1 MAEKF
6 SLVAQIQL
14 QAPTNTRQVVDRI
27 RRDLSGVSVQL
38 EAKGAAK
45 TTNEVR
51 RVNKEL
57 KNASKSATTFATN
70 LKIATQRAA
79 GLALATRAVSAL
91 TTRIKSAVDEAIS
104 FQRELVKVS
113 QVTGKTLDQLK
124 GLTKEITNLS
134 TTLGV
139 SSSSLISVSRQL
151 SQAGFQAADLQ
162 VALSS
167 LAKTA
172 LAPTFDDITRTTEG
186 AIAIFN
192 QFGKGAAALEAQ
204 LGAINAVAGQ
214 FAVESGDLIG
224 VVQRVGGV
232 FKSAGG
238 SLNELLALF
247 TSVRATTR
255 ESSESIATGLRTI
268 FTRIQRPRTIAFLKS
283 LGVELTDTAGRFVGP
298 TKAVEALNKAFADL
312 PQGDLR
318 FIRIAEELGGFRQ
331 IGKVIPLIQQFA
343 VAQEAL
349 NVAQAG
355 QGSLATDAAKAQ
367 QSLGVQIEKV
377 RQEYLALIR
386 EFTESSSFKLV
397 VGLALNFASALA
409 KVLSSLKD
417 VLPLLAIF
425 GASRLVAGGG
435 LGGLF
440 GGRGAAKKNQG
451 GPIGFARGGVV
462 PGTGNRDTVPAML
475 TPGEFV
481 IKKSSVGKIGA
492 GSLAA
497 MNENRYAR
505 GGLVVNELD
514 STKFAGLFAKPTG
527 KDSSGKL
534 IALPP
539 KQGREGDNVLATIGA
554 PKSFFIGRTDE
565 QTFTK
570 KAKSTLSNGIN
581 DLSATLAPSTKNK
594 VNDAILSDIGV
605 DDIAG
610 KIFEGVTRTIIG
622 DFKAS
627 GGPRQGFDIPKGKDA
642 AIYTELGNLFNSGAA
657 LSDKV
662 DYDNKLTESL
672 TNRKSLLAKALNAK
686 LPSSDIKIATFTG
699 AGRSLSTAQI
709 TKQTPTVDNKNI
721 AKQRIKELDGARERI
736 KKLGLDAETLKV
748 VDSRLK
754 LDRSKLLKYNEAR
767 TVATRKTT
775 KKAAGGG
782 ISGSDTVPALL
793 TPGEFVINK
802 KAAKNIGSA
811 NLNTMNKKGVVGF
824 NKGGMVGFN
833 KGGGVLGGGAIGLGA
848 LALASGSLESIFGQ
862 MGAEGSALNDG
873 FNALTA
879 AITSG
884 VIQFQLMNSIVAQNT
899 EKTNANSAAKE
910 KEKQSSVKLATRTA
924 PTSADAPLGPSV
936 PAKFRRKEFSRKFE
950 APDDF
955 GAGVTTSG
963 GTDFSKVKSV
973 AQAPKAGLGKKTVFA
988 LDKQFEKLG
997 KSKIYKVFTSTESI
1011 SQKVNKRFGDL
1022 RKQVDVVERSKK
1034 AYSNTVNRSKV
1045 AIKGLPGSASRAA
1058 KGLFGLKAAA
1068 RSANRALNSVRGAA
1082 GGFAKKFG
1090 GLATK
1095 ALPAISA
1102 ALGVATAAA
1111 GYFAEQA
1118 NKRLQLSI
1126 ETGDR
1131 AGIVANAQSAQN
1143 AETAGSMLSGAG
1155 QGALVGAAI
1164 GSVVP
1169 VIGTAV
1175 GGLVGAIGGGI
1186 IGFRSSEDASKRT
1199 AEAFGQLSQQ
1209 GIAKANKQ
1217 LQEFS
1222 EATTGSK
1229 GISEFA
1235 NSFGSTLKAAES
1247 DLKRSNKTAAEQ
1259 QEIMKKNNQLRA
1271 QAAGLIAQEGFAQGK
1286 TFDEVKTELQKITDS
1301 SGKLNEAQLKAAET
1315 AFKVA
1320 AAQAELI
1327 KVNLDAARIGGA
1339 TARAGTAVDNI
1350 LASFETGSSALEA
1363 AFNTLET
1370 STSTFGGADAGKAA
1384 LGAISENINAQ
1395 LDSLGIDKG
1404 SAGRQAVDRSVAS
1417 SGAALDFSAQL
1428 SERLSDPQITRGENA
1443 EAEINAIVTGITS
1456 SIDDPKVTA
1465 IVQGSLKQAIDGAT
1479 VDGQIDGS
1487 KVVESLTQAANKA
1500 GVPLK
1505 LLGEA
1510 LVKQNKVINKI
1521 TNERRAQEQKLMA
1534 AQSKAIDLQLEGARI
1549 IEQAGGPQLSTR
1561 DQLDARAAQASLVL
1575 RDAGVAGLAGTDTSS
1590 IRAAS
1595 RNIANRS
1602 AQLNQT
1608 RGLQNRDDDR
1618 RPELK
1623 KANDGLIQFTRQRI
1637 KLLQQEMSI
1646 VKQKNALERSAID
1659 ALLSGD
1665 AEAFFKNQSASAA
1678 ASALKSG
1685 NTALIRSL
1693 DASAVGAGL
1702 KSLQDQGTSSTEL
1715 FSAARTAGLSQQQAR
1730 IFSGTTEEETSLRRE
1745 LADSGRTLGDLGNV
1759 GAELE
1764 AQGIQPILDKFA
1776 EVQDAFQKQ
1785 LVDGLKSSDAD
1796 RRAIER
1802 EANLS
1807 RADLKA
1813 SIDKNT
1819 KVHASKNETTEIT
1832 VNGNSAG
1839 GVAGKPSQ
1847 EQIIAGIKF
1856 ALGVGGPLE
1865 LKHNQA
1871 GGHTFGANV

>member
-1 MAEKF
+1 M
-6 SLVAQIQL
+6 
-14 QAPTNTRQVVDRI
+14 
-27 RRDLSGVSVQL
+27 
-38 EAKGAAK
+38 
-45 TTNEVR
+45 
-51 RVNKEL
+51 
-57 KNASKSATTFATN
+57 
-70 LKIATQRAA
+70 
-79 GLALATRAVSAL
+79 
-91 TTRIKSAVDEAIS
+91 
-104 FQRELVKVS
+104 
-113 QVTGKTLDQLK
+113 
-124 GLTKEITNLS
+124 
-134 TTLGV
+134 
-139 SSSSLISVSRQL
+139 
-151 SQAGFQAADLQ
+151 
-162 VALSS
+162 
-167 LAKTA
+167 
-172 LAPTFDDITRTTEG
+172 
-186 AIAIFN
+186 
-192 QFGKGAAALEAQ
+192 
-204 LGAINAVAGQ
+204 
-214 FAVESGDLIG
+214 
-224 VVQRVGGV
+224 
-232 FKSAGG
+232 
-238 SLNELLALF
+238 
-247 TSVRATTR
+247 
-255 ESSESIATGLRTI
+255 
-268 FTRIQRPRTIAFLKS
+268 
-283 LGVELTDTAGRFVGP
+283 
-298 TKAVEALNKAFADL
+298 
-312 PQGDLR
+312 
-318 FIRIAEELGGFRQ
+318 
-331 IGKVIPLIQQFA
+331 
-343 VAQEAL
+343 
-349 NVAQAG
+349 
-355 QGSLATDAAKAQ
+355 
-367 QSLGVQIEKV
+367 
-377 RQEYLALIR
+377 
-386 EFTESSSFKLV
+386 
-397 VGLALNFASALA
+397 
-409 KVLSSLKD
+409 
-417 VLPLLAIF
+417 
-425 GASRLVAGGG
+425 
-435 LGGLF
+435 
-440 GGRGAAKKNQG
+440 
-451 GPIGFARGGVV
+451 
-462 PGTGNRDTVPAML
+462 
-475 TPGEFV
+475 
-481 IKKSSVGKIGA
+481 
-492 GSLAA
+492 
-497 MNENRYAR
+497 
-505 GGLVVNELD
+505 
-514 STKFAGLFAKPTG
+514 
-527 KDSSGKL
+527 
-534 IALPP
+534 
-539 KQGREGDNVLATIGA
+539 
-554 PKSFFIGRTDE
+554 
-565 QTFTK
+565 
-570 KAKSTLSNGIN
+570 
-581 DLSATLAPSTKNK
+581 
-594 VNDAILSDIGV
+594 
-605 DDIAG
+605 
-610 KIFEGVTRTIIG
+610 
-622 DFKAS
+622 
-627 GGPRQGFDIPKGKDA
+627 
-642 AIYTELGNLFNSGAA
+642 
-657 LSDKV
+657 
-662 DYDNKLTESL
+662 
-672 TNRKSLLAKALNAK
+672 
-686 LPSSDIKIATFTG
+686 
-699 AGRSLSTAQI
+699 
-709 TKQTPTVDNKNI
+709 
-721 AKQRIKELDGARERI
+721 
-736 KKLGLDAETLKV
+736 
-748 VDSRLK
+748 
-754 LDRSKLLKYNEAR
+754 
-767 TVATRKTT
+767 
-775 KKAAGGG
+775 
-782 ISGSDTVPALL
+782 
-793 TPGEFVINK
+793 
-802 KAAKNIGSA
+802 
-811 NLNTMNKKGVVGF
+811 
-824 NKGGMVGFN
+824 
-833 KGGGVLGGGAIGLGA
+833 
-848 LALASGSLESIFGQ
+848 
-862 MGAEGSALNDG
+862 
-873 FNALTA
+873 
-879 AITSG
+879 
-884 VIQFQLMNSIVAQNT
+884 
-899 EKTNANSAAKE
+899 
-910 KEKQSSVKLATRTA
+910 
-924 PTSADAPLGPSV
+924 
-936 PAKFRRKEFSRKFE
+936 
-950 APDDF
+950 
-955 GAGVTTSG
+955 
-963 GTDFSKVKSV
+963 
-973 AQAPKAGLGKKTVFA
+973 
-988 LDKQFEKLG
+988 
-997 KSKIYKVFTSTESI
+997 
-1011 SQKVNKRFGDL
+1011 
-1022 RKQVDVVERSKK
+1022 
-1034 AYSNTVNRSKV
+1034 
-1045 AIKGLPGSASRAA
+1045 
-1058 KGLFGLKAAA
+1058 
-1068 RSANRALNSVRGAA
+1068 
-1082 GGFAKKFG
+1082 
-1090 GLATK
+1090 
-1095 ALPAISA
+1095 
-1102 ALGVATAAA
+1102 
-1111 GYFAEQA
+1111 
-1118 NKRLQLSI
+1118 
-1126 ETGDR
+1126 
-1131 AGIVANAQSAQN
+1131 
-1143 AETAGSMLSGAG
+1143 
-1155 QGALVGAAI
+1155 
-1164 GSVVP
+1164 
-1169 VIGTAV
+1169 
-1175 GGLVGAIGGGI
+1175 
-1186 IGFRSSEDASKRT
+1186 
-1199 AEAFGQLSQQ
+1199 
-1209 GIAKANKQ
+1209 
-1217 LQEFS
+1217 
-1222 EATTGSK
+1222 
-1229 GISEFA
+1229 
-1235 NSFGSTLKAAES
+1235 KAAES

-1665 AEAFFKNQSASAA
+1665 AEAFFEQQSASAA

-1764 AQGIQPILDKFA
+1764 GQGIQPILDKFA